1 MNTHRVLLSTL
12 LLLLA
17 NAAESACS
25 VDPTPVAF
33 GDYSPF
39 SVAPTDTAGT
49 LRVTCST
56 ATVGYTVLLSAGSA
70 GSYSP
75 RRLSGGG
82 HTLSYNL
89 YIDPLRTTVWG
100 DGSGG
105 TANVTGAFALPGG
118 IDHTVYGRLP
128 AQQNV
133 GAGAYTDTITVTI
146 NF

>member
-1 MNTHRVLLSTL
+1 MNTRMVLLSTL
-12 LLLLA
+12 PLFLA
-17 NAAESACS
+17 NTAESACS

-33 GDYSPF
+33 GVYSPF
-39 SVAPTDTAGT
+39 SGAPADTAGT

-56 ATVGYTVLLSAGSA
+56 ATVGYTVLLSAGGA

-89 YIDPLRTTVWG
+89 YTDPLRTVVWG

-105 TANVTGAFALPGG
+105 TASVTGAFALPGN
-118 IDHTVYGRLP
+118 IDHTVYGRVP
-128 AQQNV
+128 ALQNV
-133 GAGAYTDTITVTI
+133 SAGTYTDTITVTI

>member
-1 MNTHRVLLSTL
+1 MNTHMALLSTL

-17 NAAESACS
+17 GTAQSACS

-33 GDYSPF
+33 GVYSPF

-49 LRVTCST
+49 LHVTCDTVT
-56 ATVGYTVLLSAGSA
+56 AGYTVLLSAGGA

-75 RRLSGGG
+75 RRLSGSGY
-82 HTLSYNL
+82 TLSYNL
-89 YIDPLRTTVWG
+89 YTDPLRTTVWG

-105 TANVTGAFALPGG
+105 TASVAGAFALPGA
-118 IDHTVYGRLP
+118 IDHTVYGRVP
-128 AQQNV
+128 AGQNV
-133 GAGAYTDTITVTI
+133 AAGAYADTITVTI

>member
-12 LLLLA
+12 LLLFA

-25 VDPTPVAF
+25 VDPTPVAY
-33 GDYSPF
+33 GVYSPF

-89 YIDPLRTTVWG
+89 YTDPLRTTVWG
-100 DGSGG
+100 DGGGG
-105 TANVTGAFALPGG
+105 TASVTGAFALPGA
-118 IDHTVYGRLP
+118 IDHTVYGRVP

>member
-1 MNTHRVLLSTL
+1 MLALLLSPEI
-12 LLLLA
+12 A
-17 NAAESACS
+17 QAACS

-33 GDYSPF
+33 GVYSPF
-39 SVAPTDTAGT
+39 NVAPTDTAGT

-56 ATVGYTVLLSAGSA
+56 ATVGYTVLLSAGGA

-75 RRLSGGG
+75 RRLSGGA

-89 YIDPLRTTVWG
+89 YTDPLRTMVWG
-100 DGSGG
+100 DGSAG
-105 TANVTGAFALPGG
+105 TASVTGAFALPGA

-133 GAGAYTDTITVTI
+133 GAGVYSDTITATI

>member
-1 MNTHRVLLSTL
+1 MNVRTVSLSTL

-17 NAAESACS
+17 KAAESACS

-33 GDYSPF
+33 GLYSPF
-39 SVAPTDTAGT
+39 NSAPMDTAGT

-56 ATVGYTVLLSAGSA
+56 ATVGYTVLLSEGGA
-70 GSYSP
+70 GSYAP
-75 RRLSGGG
+75 RRLSGGA

-89 YIDPLRTTVWG
+89 YTDPLRTMVWG
-100 DGSGG
+100 NGSGG
-105 TANVTGAFALPGG
+105 TANVTGAFALPGA

-133 GAGAYTDTITVTI
+133 GAGAYTDIITVTI